1 MSHHRVLMC
10 MTIATVLLVIV
21 ATASCMVSRVDSVG
35 SETDDDGHATRT
47 MVVQLAA
54 GEVEP

>member
-1 MSHHRVLMC
+1 MC